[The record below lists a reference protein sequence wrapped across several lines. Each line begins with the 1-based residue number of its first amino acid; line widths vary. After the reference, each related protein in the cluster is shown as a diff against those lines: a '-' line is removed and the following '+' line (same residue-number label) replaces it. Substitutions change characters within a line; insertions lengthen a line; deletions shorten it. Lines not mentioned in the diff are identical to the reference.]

1 MFWGNALCDV
11 IQQHKLIIA
20 PKNRYGEYPQ
30 RKFSKIIKN
39 TINVFQKKV
48 VADVYDLH
56 YFMNKFVD
64 FHGIYSH

>member
-1 MFWGNALCDV
+1 M
-11 IQQHKLIIA
+11 
-20 PKNRYGEYPQ
+20 Y
-30 RKFSKIIKN
+30 S
-39 TINVFQKKV
+39 KKV